1 MYGSTESSKGI
12 IKLLSAIA
20 HEAYLKDIAN
30 RASCALQPMTNR
42 RIILVAVFGDDGLY
56 QCYVREVRLNLP
68 NDGYLIAIPLNSK
81 P

>member
-30 RASCALQPMTNR
+30 RASCALQPLTNR
-42 RIILVAVFGDDGLY
+42 KALLVSRYGDDGLY
-56 QCYVREVRLNLP
+56 QCYVREVKLNLP
-68 NDGYLIAIPLNSK
+68 SEGYLIASLVSSK